1 MKANEL
7 LGANVAALFGDD
19 EFHRRHI
26 GPSMGEE
33 AEMLAVLGYQSR
45 HELIADTVPAAIL
58 LGDSKASSPPD
69 PAAGAMLLDIG
80 EPVTEAGA
88 LAELASI
95 AAGNQVWRSY
105 IGAGYHGTITPEPI
119 RRNVLEN
126 PGWYTAYTPY
136 QAEIAQGRL
145 EAMMNFQQMVI
156 DLTGLEVA
164 NASLLDE
171 ATAAAEAMTLIR
183 RAVKSKTNR
192 YFVEAATH
200 PQVVAV
206 IRTRARWLGIE
217 VVIGPL
223 AALDPAEVFGA
234 HFQSPDTEGRV
245 RDFSDVITALHAA
258 GAKAC
263 IGTDLLASLLVKP
276 AGAQGA
282 DVAIGSAQRF
292 GVPLGYGGP
301 HAAFMATREALVRMM
316 PGRIIGVS
324 KDAAGNAAYRMALQ
338 TREQHIRRDK
348 ATSNICTAQALLAN
362 MAAFYAIYHGPEGLL
377 RIALRTHAMARLLV
391 QAVARS
397 GRLGPPL
404 HAHYF
409 DTVAFDAA
417 GDLAQVL
424 ERGAS
429 RRINLRQLGGERL
442 AVAFD
447 ETVGLADVAD
457 VVFVLTGT
465 QPPAEQLSLDA
476 YAMAVESDVLPGSLR
491 RQDAVLTHPVFN
503 RYHSET
509 EFMRYLK
516 KLENRDISLVHSMI
530 PLGSCTMKLNAASEM
545 APITWPELASIHPFV
560 PAAQAAGYATM
571 LGQLGRWLADI
582 TGFEAVSFQPNSGAQ
597 GEYAGLLAIRNYLAA
612 RGEAQRDVCL
622 IPSSAHGTNPAS
634 AQLMGLKIVVV
645 GCDSQGNI
653 DVADLAAKVATHRER
668 IAALMVTYPSTHGV
682 FEDGIQEACR
692 LVHQAGGQV
701 YMDGANMNAQAGL
714 TKPGL
719 IGADVCHLNLHKT
732 FCIPHGGGGPGM
744 GPIAVAAHL
753 APFLARDPFDDWS
766 IAGSDDVGS
775 VSAAPFGS
783 ALITAISWM
792 YIRMMGS
799 SGIRKATEVAILN
812 ANYIA
817 NRLKDHY
824 EVLFTGAQGRVAH
837 ECILDLRHFKP
848 TYGISAED
856 VAKRLMDFGFHAP
869 TLSFPVPD
877 TLMVEPTESES
888 KAELDRFCEAMIAIR
903 REIED
908 VHAGKLDAS
917 DNPLRNAPHTA
928 AELAG
933 EWLHP
938 YSREQAAF
946 PLPWVRE
953 AKIWPAVK
961 RIDNAGGDRN
971 LICTCPPMSEY
982 VDSRPDSA
990 QRAEQAEQ
998 AELSNRAGGT
1008 QTAGRAKAAA

>member
-7 LGANVAALFGDD
+7 LGANVAALFGAD

-26 GPSMGEE
+26 GPSVREE
-33 AEMLAVLGYQSR
+33 AEMLAAIGYQSR
-45 HELIADTVPAAIL
+45 HDLIADTVPAAIL
-58 LGDSKASSPPD
+58 PRDSKASPKV
-69 PAAGAMLLDIG
+69 AAAATVPLDIG

-88 LAELASI
+88 LAELAAI

-105 IGAGYHGTITPEPI
+105 IGAGYHDTITPEAI

-145 EAMMNFQQMVI
+145 EALMTFQQMVI

-183 RAVKSKTNR
+183 RSVKSKSNR
-192 YFVEAATH
+192 YFVDAATH

-217 VVIGPL
+217 LEIAPVD
-223 AALDPAEVFGA
+223 ALDPAAVFGA
-234 HFQSPDTEGRV
+234 HLQTPDTEGRV
-245 RDFSDVITALHAA
+245 HDFEPVIAALHAA

-263 IGTDLLASLLVKP
+263 IGTDLLASLLAKS

-301 HAAFMATREALVRMM
+301 HAAFMATRESLIRMM

-324 KDAAGNAAYRMALQ
+324 KDAAGNPAYRMALQ

-377 RIALRTHAMARLLV
+377 RIALRVHAMARLLV
-391 QAVARS
+391 QAVAKTR
-397 GRLGPPL
+397 RLGAPL

-417 GDLAQVL
+417 GNLAEVL
-424 ERGAS
+424 DRAAS
-429 RRINLRQLGGERL
+429 RRINLRQLGGQRL

-457 VVFVLTGT
+457 VVFALTGE
-465 QPPAEQLSLDA
+465 QPAPEQLSRA
-476 YAMAVESDVLPGSLR
+476 AAAMAVESDVLPAKLR

-545 APITWPELASIHPFV
+545 APITWREFASIHPFV
-560 PAAQAAGYATM
+560 PAAQASGYATM
-571 LGQLGRWLADI
+571 LEQLGRWLADI
-582 TGFEAVSFQPNSGAQ
+582 TGFDAVSFQPNSGAQ
-597 GEYAGLLAIRNYLAA
+597 GEYAGLLAIRNYLAGK
-612 RGEAQRDVCL
+612 GESHRDVCL

-634 AQLMGLKIVVV
+634 AQMMGLKIVVV
-645 GCDSQGNI
+645 DCDSQGNI
-653 DVADLAAKVATHRER
+653 DPDALAARIEAHRDR

-682 FEDGIQEACR
+682 FEDGIREICQM
-692 LVHQAGGQV
+692 VHEAGGQV
-701 YMDGANMNAQAGL
+701 YMDGANMNAQAGI
-714 TKPGL
+714 TKPGD

-753 APFLARDPFDDWS
+753 TPFLPRDPFNDWS
-766 IAGSDDVGS
+766 LAGADDLGS

-817 NRLKDHY
+817 SRLRDHY
-824 EVLFTGAQGRVAH
+824 RVLFSGAKGRVAH

-848 TYGISAED
+848 KYGISAED

-888 KAELDRFCEAMIAIR
+888 KAELDRFCDAMIAIR
-903 REIED
+903 KEID
-908 VHAGKLDAS
+908 AVHAGTLDAS

-928 AELAG
+928 AEVAG
-933 EWLHP
+933 EWPHP
-938 YSREQAAF
+938 YSREQAVF
-946 PLPWVRE
+946 PLAWVRE
-953 AKIWPAVK
+953 AKVWPSVK
-961 RIDNAGGDRN
+961 RIDNAAGDRN
-971 LICTCPPMSEY
+971 LVCTCPPMSEY
-982 VDSRPDSA
+982 ADHAS
-990 QRAEQAEQ
+990 
-998 AELSNRAGGT
+998 
-1008 QTAGRAKAAA
+1008 